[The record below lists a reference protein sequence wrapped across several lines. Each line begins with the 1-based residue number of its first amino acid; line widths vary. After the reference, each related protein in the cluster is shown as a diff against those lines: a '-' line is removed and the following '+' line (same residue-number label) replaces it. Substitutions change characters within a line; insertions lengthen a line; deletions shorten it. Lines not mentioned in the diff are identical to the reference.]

1 LTGGPRV
8 WIGAALA
15 ALLVIAAP
23 LEARA
28 QQSAMTKAKEAYQFA
43 EYQKATELFSTVAN
57 DAQAGEE
64 SRRTALRYLARAHV
78 AQNQRSKAKRAL
90 EKLVNLEPPAVE
102 MNPDVE
108 PPAVYELYYE
118 VRQEMSDS
126 YKVGQQQGLQ
136 TLAVMDF
143 SNNSITDRERW
154 NGLKNGVPSMMINF
168 LSDGVDLRVIERE
181 RIEWILDELE
191 LQKTETVDQSTAV
204 ETGQVLGANA
214 VVFGSYI
221 VHEGEMMLQARVV
234 DVETS
239 EVLLGEEVSGDPDDF
254 YSLAQEL
261 SNQVA
266 RAVNVEMEETKMGA
280 RQTKSLDAMMAYSDG
295 LEQMEDGN
303 YLKAYNNFRAALQ
316 HDGSFERARQKAQSL
331 RPMMASANIDQSQVA
346 PLPGEEGAGG
356 TGR

>member
-1 LTGGPRV
+1 V
-8 WIGAALA
+8 LA
-15 ALLVIAAP
+15 ALLVVAAP

-28 QQSAMTKAKEAYQFA
+28 QQSALTKAKEAYQFA
-43 EYQKATELFSTVAN
+43 EYQKATELFSTVAS

-78 AQNQRSKAKRAL
+78 AQNQRTKAKQAL
-90 EKLVNLEPPAVE
+90 KKLINLEPPAVE

-118 VRQEMSDS
+118 VRQEMSGS
-126 YKVGQQQGLQ
+126 YEVGQQQGLQ

-143 SNNSITDRERW
+143 SNNSITDREQW
-154 NGLKNGVPSMMINF
+154 SGLQNGVPSMMINF
-168 LSDGVDLRVIERE
+168 LNGGVDLKVIERE
-181 RIEWILDELE
+181 RIEWILDELK
-191 LQKTETVDQSTAV
+191 LQQTETVDQSTAV

-214 VVFGSYI
+214 VVFGSFI
-221 VHEGEMMLQARVV
+221 VNDGEMILSARVV

-239 EVLLGEEVSGDPDDF
+239 EVLLGEDVRGEPDNF

-266 RAVNVEMEETKMGA
+266 RAINVEMEETKMGA

-303 YLKAYNNFRAALQ
+303 YLKAYNSFRTALQ
-316 HDGSFERARQKAQSL
+316 HDGSFDRARQKAQSL
-331 RPMMASANIDQSQVA
+331 RPMMASSNIDQSQVP
-346 PLPGEEGAGG
+346 PLPGEGESGGAG
-356 TGR
+356 R